1 MAGVSG
7 SGGGSCFFGR
17 VTDNKS
23 LSQSA
28 IVVGL
33 GIDYADSQ
41 FEVSAE
47 AAIISAAAGGS
58 EAVTTYAVYT
68 EKGLTVSDAL
78 DKISQKMGL
87 FISLSHCNVLVL
99 TKSALLAEQEKL
111 FSPLVES
118 YALPEQA
125 ILVSCDGSPEDL
137 LSAKVAAAATVPF
150 YIQAAL
156 QQNLGSSALSP

>member
-1 MAGVSG
+1 MNKCSAKKLRDRFFGAKWLVFLATAVVLV
-7 SGGGSCFFGR
+7 FFGR

-58 EAVTTYAVYT
+58 EAVTPYAVYT
-68 EKGLTVSDAL
+68 EKGLTVSSYVAFAL
-78 DKISQKMGL
+78 
-87 FISLSHCNVLVL
+87 
-99 TKSALLAEQEKL
+99 
-111 FSPLVES
+111 
-118 YALPEQA
+118 
-125 ILVSCDGSPEDL
+125 
-137 LSAKVAAAATVPF
+137 
-150 YIQAAL
+150 
-156 QQNLGSSALSP
+156 